1 MYNALFIAT
10 FVEGATEEQKAAALE
25 TAQASCAALSDAY
38 IATVCPDNSSTN
50 PGDIY
55 CELAFDSRE
64 AYDAAKENPAWT
76 ELEATLSDAAVF
88 ALCEFAGYGPG
99 ELKLGDGRPCTCHRV
114 MVVRLAE
121 NAQPE
126 MIDAMCERLMRV
138 DTYVPG
144 LVNMQVS
151 PVFES
156 SGSGQWDYV
165 YDCDFDEP
173 ASYLNTYMRT
183 PYHWGYL
190 RLAQSDCVEYVMAR
204 QLSPYVVTD
213 EAFLPRM
220 A

>member
-10 FVEGATEEQKAAALE
+10 FIEGVADEQKDAVVEVARDL
-25 TAQASCAALSDAY
+25 CAALSDVY
-38 IATVCPDNSSTN
+38 IATRCPDDSSTN

-64 AYDAAKENPAWT
+64 AYDAAKGDSAWA
-76 ELEATLSDAAVF
+76 ELEGILNDPETFTV
-88 ALCEFAGYGPG
+88 CEFAGYGPG
-99 ELKLGDGRPCTCHRV
+99 ELKLGEGACTCHRV

-121 NAQPE
+121 GAQPE

-138 DTYVPG
+138 DSYVPG

-173 ASYLNTYMRT
+173 ATYLGAYMRS

-204 QLSPYVVTD
+204 QLSPYVVTE

>member
-10 FVEGATEEQKAAALE
+10 FIEGVADEQKDAVVEVARDL
-25 TAQASCAALSDAY
+25 CAALSDVY
-38 IATVCPDNSSTN
+38 IATRCPDDSSTN

-64 AYDAAKENPAWT
+64 AYDAAKGDSAWA
-76 ELEATLSDAAVF
+76 ELEGILNDPETFTV
-88 ALCEFAGYGPG
+88 CEFAGYGPG
-99 ELKLGDGRPCTCHRV
+99 ELKLGEGACTCHRV

-121 NAQPE
+121 GAQPE

-138 DTYVPG
+138 DSYVPG

-173 ASYLNTYMRT
+173 ATYLGAYMRA

-204 QLSPYVVTD
+204 QLSPYVVTE

>member
-10 FVEGATEEQKAAALE
+10 FIEGVADEQKDAVVEAARDL
-25 TAQASCAALSDAY
+25 CAALSDVY
-38 IATVCPDNSSTN
+38 IATRCPDDSSTN
-50 PGDIY
+50 PGDVY

-64 AYDAAKENPAWT
+64 AYDAAKGDSAWA
-76 ELEATLSDAAVF
+76 ELEGILNDPETFTV
-88 ALCEFAGYGPG
+88 CEFAGYGPG
-99 ELKLGDGRPCTCHRV
+99 ELKLGEGTCTCHRV

-121 NAQPE
+121 GAQPE

-138 DTYVPG
+138 DSYVPG

-165 YDCDFDEP
+165 YDCDFDDP
-173 ASYLNTYMRT
+173 ATYLGAYMRS

-204 QLSPYVVTD
+204 QLSPYVVTE

>member
-1 MYNALFIAT
+1 MHNALFIAT
-10 FVEGATEEQKAAALE
+10 FVEGATEEQRSAAAE
-25 TAQASCAALSDAY
+25 AVQAPCAALSDVY
-38 IATVCPDNSSTN
+38 IATTCPADSSTN
-50 PGDIY
+50 AGDIY

-64 AYDAAKENPAWT
+64 AYDAAKQNPAWT
-76 ELEATLSDAAVF
+76 ELEGILNDPEVF
-88 ALCEFAGYGPG
+88 SACEFAGYGPG
-99 ELKLGDGRPCTCHRV
+99 ELKLGEGTCTCHRV

-121 NAQPE
+121 GADPE
-126 MIDAMCERLMRV
+126 RIDNMCKRLMVV

-144 LVNMQVS
+144 LVNMQIS

-173 ASYLNTYMRT
+173 ATYLGPYMRS

-190 RLAQSDCVEYVMAR
+190 RLAQSDTAEYVMAR
-204 QLSPYVVTD
+204 QLSPYVVTE

>member
-10 FVEGATEEQKAAALE
+10 FGEGVDNERKAAVAE
-25 TAQASCAALSDAY
+25 AVQAPCAALSEVY
-38 IATVCPDNSSTN
+38 IATRCPDNSSTN

-64 AYDAAKENPAWT
+64 AYDAAKANPAWA
-76 ELEATLSDAAVF
+76 ELEGILNDPESFTV
-88 ALCEFAGYGPG
+88 CEFAGYGPG
-99 ELKLGDGRPCTCHRV
+99 ELKLGEGACTCHRV

-121 NAQPE
+121 GAQPE

-138 DTYVPG
+138 DSYVPG

-173 ASYLNTYMRT
+173 ATYLGAYMRS

-204 QLSPYVVTD
+204 QLSPYVVTE

>member
-1 MYNALFIAT
+1 MHNALFIAT
-10 FVEGATEEQKAAALE
+10 FVEGVDEERKSAVLE
-25 TAQASCAALSDAY
+25 DVQARCAALSDVY
-38 IATVCPDNSSTN
+38 IATVCPADSSTN

-64 AYDAAKENPAWT
+64 SYDAAKEDPAWG
-76 ELEATLSDAAVF
+76 ELEAILNDPEVF
-88 ALCEFAGYGPG
+88 GLCEFAGYGPG
-99 ELKLGDGRPCTCHRV
+99 ELALGDGTPCTCHRV

-121 NAQPE
+121 GAEPE
-126 MIDAMCERLMRV
+126 MIDAMCQRLMRV
-138 DTYVPG
+138 NCYVPG
-144 LVNMQVS
+144 LVNMQIS

-173 ASYLNTYMRT
+173 ATYLGPYMRS

-204 QLSPYVVTD
+204 QLSPYVVTE